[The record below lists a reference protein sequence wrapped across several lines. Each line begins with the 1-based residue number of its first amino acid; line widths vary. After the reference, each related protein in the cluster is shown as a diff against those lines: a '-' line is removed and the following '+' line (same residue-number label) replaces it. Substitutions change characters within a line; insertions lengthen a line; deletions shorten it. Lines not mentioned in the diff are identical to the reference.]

1 MKYLLI
7 LITCTSLYSQ
17 DRILDINNLPE
28 VVKNETVTIKEEVWI
43 EPIDSEIKQRHEI
56 NLLKKRIDKI
66 HSILKDKEN
75 VKHNLDS
82 LLFVIDD
89 LSIERDS
96 LNSVLKKGVINVA
109 GDCTNRVAFLNDQLK
124 SVRNQYFSIRKKHQK
139 LKKKTLIILGVSV
152 VEGVLI
158 VLLI

>member
-7 LITCTSLYSQ
+7 LLACTGLYSQ
-17 DRILDINNLPE
+17 DRVLDINNLPE
-28 VVKNETVTIKEEVWI
+28 VVKDETVTIKDEVWI

-82 LLFVIDD
+82 LLFVIND
-89 LSIERDS
+89 LSNERDS
-96 LNSVLKKGVINVA
+96 LNNALKSGVVKVSS
-109 GDCTNRVAFLNDQLK
+109 DCTNRVAFLNDQLK
-124 SVRNQYFSIRKKHQK
+124 NVRNQYFSIRKKHQR
-139 LKKKTLIILGVSV
+139 LKKKTALIIGVCI

-158 VLLI
+158 IVLI

>member
-7 LITCTSLYSQ
+7 LITCTGLYSQ

-28 VVKNETVTIKEEVWI
+28 VVKNETVTIKDEVWI
-43 EPIDSEIKQRHEI
+43 EPINSEIKQRHKI
-56 NLLKKRIDKI
+56 NVLEKRIDKI

-75 VKHNLDS
+75 IKHNLDS
-82 LLFVIDD
+82 LLFVIND

-96 LNSVLKKGVINVA
+96 LNGVLKKGVVSVA
-109 GDCTNRVAFLNDQLK
+109 SDCTNKVAFLNDQLK

-139 LKKKTLIILGVSV
+139 LKKKTFIIIGASI
-152 VEGVLI
+152 VEGVFI

>member
-7 LITCTSLYSQ
+7 LFTCASLYSQ
-17 DRILDINNLPE
+17 DRVLDINNLPE
-28 VVKNETVTIKEEVWI
+28 VVKDESVTIKVEVWI

-82 LLFVIDD
+82 LLFVIND
-89 LSIERDS
+89 LSNERDS
-96 LNSVLKKGVINVA
+96 LNNALKSGVVNVA
-109 GDCTNRVAFLNDQLK
+109 SDCTNRVAFLNDQLK
-124 SVRNQYFSIRKKHQK
+124 NVRNQYFSIRKKHQK
-139 LKKKTLIILGVSV
+139 LKRKTVIIIGVCI

-158 VLLI
+158 IVLI

>member
-7 LITCTSLYSQ
+7 LIACTGLYSQ

-28 VVKNETVTIKEEVWI
+28 VVKNETVTIKGEVWI
-43 EPIDSEIKQRHEI
+43 EPIKTEIKQRHEI
-56 NLLKKRIDKI
+56 NVLKKRIGKI

-89 LSIERDS
+89 ISNERDS
-96 LNSVLKKGVINVA
+96 LNNVLKTSVIKVA
-109 GDCTNRVAFLNDQLK
+109 SDCTNKVAFLNDQLK

-139 LKKKTLIILGVSV
+139 LKKKTALIIGVCI
-152 VEGVLI
+152 VEGLLI

>member
-7 LITCTSLYSQ
+7 LIACTGLYSQ
-17 DRILDINNLPE
+17 DRVLDLNNLPE
-28 VVKNETVTIKEEVWI
+28 VVKDESVTIKGEVWI
-43 EPIDSEIKQRHEI
+43 EPINSEIKQRHEI

-75 VKHNLDS
+75 VKQNLDS
-82 LLFVIDD
+82 LLFVIND

-96 LNSVLKKGVINVA
+96 LKKVLEKGIVKVSS
-109 GDCTNRVAFLNDQLK
+109 DCTNRVAFLNDQLK
-124 SVRNQYFSIRKKHQK
+124 NVRNQYFSIRKKHQK
-139 LKKKTLIILGVSV
+139 LKRRTALIIGVCV

-158 VLLI
+158 VLII

>member
-7 LITCTSLYSQ
+7 LIACTGLYSQ

-43 EPIDSEIKQRHEI
+43 EPINSEIKQRHEI
-56 NLLKKRIDKI
+56 DLLKKRIGKI

-89 LSIERDS
+89 VSNERDS
-96 LNSVLKKGVINVA
+96 LNKVLEAGVIKVA
-109 GDCTNRVAFLNDQLK
+109 NDCTNKVAFLNDQLK
-124 SVRNQYFSIRKKHQK
+124 SVRNQYFTVRKKHQK
-139 LKKKTLIILGVSV
+139 LQKKTFMVFGVCII
-152 VEGVLI
+152 EGLLI